1 VCDLIEEKRPPGI
14 FAALND
20 ACATAHADSNAAD
33 SAFTQRLSNLRNQ
46 YFEPRQGQ
54 FLVRHYAGDVMYT
67 VSAMTDKNKD
77 QLLRDLLD
85 LVASSS
91 NPFMHSLFP
100 EHIDPDS
107 KKRPPT
113 AGDKIRASANDLVTT
128 LMRAQPSYIRTIKPN
143 ANKSPSEYD
152 ERAVLHQIKY
162 LGLQENVRIRRA
174 GFAYRQTFQK
184 FVDRFYLLSSRT
196 SYAAEFTWRGDI
208 KSAVQ
213 VILQDTLIPKEEW
226 QMGISKV
233 FIKTPETL
241 FALEAMRD
249 KYWHTMATRIQRA
262 WRRYI
267 QRKIDAA
274 TKIQRL
280 WRFKKNS
287 SQFLELRNYG
297 HRVLGGRKE
306 RRSYSVCGMRRFLGD
321 YLAVNSTQG
330 AGGELRDAAQIARKL
345 RSKTAL
351 TDSWRTSR
359 LFLPL

>member
-1 VCDLIEEKRPPGI
+1 
-14 FAALND
+14 
-20 ACATAHADSNAAD
+20 
-33 SAFTQRLSNLRNQ
+33 
-46 YFEPRQGQ
+46 
-54 FLVRHYAGDVMYT
+54 MYT
-67 VSAMTDKNKD
+67 VSGMTDKNKD

-85 LVASSS
+85 LVAASS
-91 NPFMHSLFP
+91 NPFMHSIFP
-100 EHIDPDS
+100 EQVDHDN

-113 AGDKIRASANDLVTT
+113 AGDKIRLSANDLVTT

-143 ANKSPSEYD
+143 SNKSPSEYD
-152 ERAVLHQIKY
+152 ERAVLHQVKY

-174 GFAYRQTFQK
+174 GFAYRQSFQK

-226 QMGISKV
+226 QMGISKI

-241 FALEAMRD
+241 FALESMRD

-262 WRRYI
+262 WRRYL
-267 QRKIDAA
+267 QKKIDAA

-280 WRFKKNS
+280 WRFKRDS
-287 SQFLELRNYG
+287 GQYLELRNYG

-306 RRSYSVCGMRRFLGD
+306 RRSYSVCGYRRFRGD
-321 YLAVNSTQG
+321 YLGVSSEEG
-330 AGGELRDAAQIARKL
+330 YGGEIREAARIGRTLPQENWLIC
-345 RSKTAL
+345 
-351 TDSWRTSR
+351 SW
-359 LFLPL
+359 